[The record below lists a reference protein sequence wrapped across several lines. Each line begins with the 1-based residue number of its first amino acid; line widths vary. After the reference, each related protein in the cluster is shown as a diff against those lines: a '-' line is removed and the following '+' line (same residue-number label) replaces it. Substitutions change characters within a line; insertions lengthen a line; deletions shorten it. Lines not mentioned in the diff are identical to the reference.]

1 MTPEK
6 PNVQR
11 EVNKIVSFSQAAA
24 LVAEGKERGRA
35 SGLITGC
42 FDVLHVSHINLF
54 RSAKQHVD
62 ILVIGV
68 EKDESLKSKDPN
80 RPINRLNWRCEVL
93 SELTSVDL
101 VFPIEFEIEYRPSDE
116 NDNLYEAMY
125 ERIKPDFLIT
135 NPVADDYW
143 ELKLRRAK
151 KMGINFL
158 GLESERL
165 TSSTEIIDKIF
176 KEN

>member
-6 PNVQR
+6 PNIQR
-11 EVNKIVSFSQAAA
+11 EANKIASLDQVSII
-24 LVAEGKERGRA
+24 VAEGKERGRT

-62 ILVIGV
+62 ILIIGV
-68 EKDESLKSKDPN
+68 ERDESLKSKGPN
-80 RPINRLNWRCEVL
+80 RPINRLDWRCEVL
-93 SELTSVDL
+93 SELTSVDS
-101 VFPIEFEIEYRPSDE
+101 VFPIEFEIEYKPSDE
-116 NDNLYEAMY
+116 NDHLYEAMY

-135 NPVADDYW
+135 NLVADDYW
-143 ELKLRRAK
+143 ELKLRRAE
-151 KMGINFL
+151 KMGISFL

-165 TSSTEIIDKIF
+165 TSSTEIIDEIL

>member
-6 PNVQR
+6 SIVQR
-11 EVNKIVSFSQAAA
+11 EVNKIVSFSQATA
-24 LVAEGKERGRA
+24 LVAEGKERGKA

-68 EKDESLKSKDPN
+68 ERDESLKSKGPN
-80 RPINRLNWRCEVL
+80 RPINKLNWRCEVL

-101 VFPIEFEIEYRPSDE
+101 VFPIEFEIEYKPSDE

-135 NPVADDYW
+135 NPVVDDYW

-151 KMGINFL
+151 KMGISFL

-165 TSSTEIIDKIF
+165 ISSTEIIDKIF